1 MRWSCPGL
9 AAIALA
15 ALVLLAGPPADAA
28 SRVGVS
34 AAVRGVVEVNEVTSD
49 TIRRASTGEN
59 MFLGDVVDSHLE
71 SGMQILL
78 LDETTFTVGEN
89 CRITIDKFVYD
100 PETGAGEVAAT
111 VTEGFFRFVSGSI
124 AANDPSAMT
133 ISTPA
138 ANLGIRGTIG
148 DGVVGRAAYQ
158 LAREVGLDIPAG
170 GDPDKAFLAVLRGP
184 GQNRN
189 TMDKIGRFRIDSG
202 GETVEV
208 ARANWATFVA
218 GPEVPPVPPFQ
229 APQGLLQTLTTNLR
243 ASAGR
248 GPAGGGDNE
257 SAARSALSR
266 APSGFTELAATVLS
280 GQDTAEATEEAIQT
294 IESEAETAILEEQ
307 SQLASDQ
314 TTGREPAGGDA
325 TTFEDLRSIPTG
337 QAFFFDGDAPLSDG
351 GTYDLAVAVDFGLRQ
366 IFAGGA
372 FTSPSFSDDG
382 SFGAISPQDCVVGC
396 NFSKGTGPVVVEI
409 EHNALRPNAN
419 GNEVDFGRLVLR
431 PFNGGGLV
439 PARFD
444 HELLMRNEKNTVTG
458 SGTAT
463 NVPVSPNLLN
473 TTNINTTNLNTTS
486 R

>member
-1 MRWSCPGL
+1 MRWFCPGL
-9 AAIALA
+9 AAMALTA
-15 ALVLLAGPPADAA
+15 PVLLAGVPADAA

-34 AAVRGVVEVNEVTSD
+34 AAVRGVVEVDEVTSE

-133 ISTPA
+133 IRTPA

-148 DGVVGRAAYQ
+148 DGVVGRAAYR
-158 LAREVGLDIPAG
+158 LAREAGLEIPGG

-202 GETVEV
+202 GKTVEV

-218 GPEVPPVPPFQ
+218 GPDVPPVAPFQ
-229 APQGLLQTLTTNLR
+229 APLGLLQTLTTSVR
-243 ASAGR
+243 AAAGG
-248 GPAGGGDNE
+248 GPAGGGDDE
-257 SAARSALSR
+257 SAARSALKR
-266 APSGFTELAATVLS
+266 VPAGAKEVAASILS
-280 GQDTAEATEEAIQT
+280 GQDTAEATEDAIQT
-294 IESEAETAILEEQ
+294 IESEAETAVLDEQ
-307 SQLASDQ
+307 SQVASDQ
-314 TTGREPAGGDA
+314 TTGRDPGGANA
-325 TTFEDLRSIPTG
+325 TTFEDLRSIPSG
-337 QAFFFDGDAPLSDG
+337 QAVFVDSQAPLSDG
-351 GTYDLAVAVDFGLRQ
+351 GTYSLGVGIDFATRH
-366 IFAGGA
+366 IVAGGS
-372 FTSPSFSDDG
+372 FQSRSFSDNG
-382 SFGAISPQDCVVGC
+382 AFGIIPQQDCLVGC
-396 NFSKGTGPVVVEI
+396 DFSKGTGPVVVEI

-419 GNEVDFGRLVLR
+419 GDEVDFGRLVLR
-431 PFNGGGLV
+431 PFNEGGLV

-444 HELLMRNEKNTVTG
+444 HELQLQNEKHNVTG

-463 NVPVSPNLLN
+463 NVPLSPSL
-473 TTNINTTNLNTTS
+473 INTTNLN
-486 R
+486 